1 MTYLCELARRHQ
13 TDKGGNHL
21 VYGGEPTDCCHN
33 YTPAYDELLSPRR
46 NLVQRVLEIGV
57 NRGCSLR
64 MWAEY
69 FPAAEV
75 IGFDLDPRTLFADGR
90 IRCCQADQASPMSL
104 LDAVSR
110 AGGGPFDLIVDDGS
124 HQWQHQVTT
133 AATLL
138 GLVAP
143 GGVYVVE
150 DLAIDCQPELV
161 ADRVTLP
168 PGMAWRAIPCGFG
181 LGEKARCHPACDR
194 CGGTAGEQLLVF
206 EWSNRL

>member
-1 MTYLCELARRHQ
+1 MTRPQSLAAL
-13 TDKGGNHL
+13 L
-21 VYGGEPTDCCHN
+21 VWYRGEVSDAIPKRIHSRD
-33 YTPAYDELLSPRR
+33 
-46 NLVQRVLEIGV
+46 
-57 NRGCSLR
+57 
-64 MWAEY
+64 
-69 FPAAEV
+69 
-75 IGFDLDPRTLFADGR
+75 FAN
-90 IRCCQADQASPMSL
+90 
-104 LDAVSR
+104 
-110 AGGGPFDLIVDDGS
+110 DGS